1 MYQLFTDTDTD
12 ILPKEAE
19 EYGYKLISMPY
30 IIDGN
35 ETYPYEDFEVFEYH
49 EFYDKLRGGVLPTT
63 CALSP
68 LKYTEYFEPTFR
80 EGKDILY
87 VHLSEAMSGT
97 FNAMRIAVDEL
108 LKKYPERKFYTVDT
122 KAISIGS
129 LIIVKE
135 IGDMAKRGAT
145 PEEILEWAKTEVD
158 KYAVYFYAD
167 DLKFFAKSGRVSGL
181 AAFFGNIIGL
191 RPILSMGS
199 NGKMGAVAK
208 AKGKKATIKKIFDY
222 VDELQDDI
230 KGHRVLVGH
239 TDALPLAEEIVS
251 VLKEKYGDD
260 LNCEIYVVNPT
271 AGSHCG
277 PDTVGITFHAI
288 HR

>member
-30 IIDGN
+30 TIGDK

-49 EFYDKLRGGVLPTT
+49 EFYDTLRGGVVPTT
-63 CALSP
+63 AALSP

-87 VHLSEAMSGT
+87 VHFSEAMSGT

-135 IGDMAKRGAT
+135 VAEMAKRGAT
-145 PEEILEWAKTEVD
+145 AEEIVEWAKTEVD
-158 KYAVYFYAD
+158 KFAVYFYSD

-181 AAFFGNIIGL
+181 AAFVGNIIGL
-191 RPILSMGS
+191 RPILSMGA
-199 NGKMGAVAK
+199 NGKMSSVAK

-230 KGHRVLVGH
+230 KGHKVLVGH
-239 TDALPLAEEIVS
+239 TDALPLAEEMVAI
-251 VLKEKYGDD
+251 LKEKYGED
-260 LNCEIYVVNPT
+260 LDCEIYVVNPT
-271 AGSHCG
+271 TGSHCG
-277 PDTVGITFHAI
+277 PDTVGVTFHSI